1 MDETMSTYHIAPEGV
16 GFQVVETLPDGSEG
30 KVIVGFLTE
39 AAAREWIAEVLRL
52 PDSSPRP
59 HREA

>member
-1 MDETMSTYHIAPEGV
+1 MSIYHVIPDGV

-30 KVIVGFLTE
+30 NKISFLTE
-39 AAAREWIAEVLRL
+39 EAAQRWLAELLGRRVTQE
-52 PDSSPRP
+52 PPRP